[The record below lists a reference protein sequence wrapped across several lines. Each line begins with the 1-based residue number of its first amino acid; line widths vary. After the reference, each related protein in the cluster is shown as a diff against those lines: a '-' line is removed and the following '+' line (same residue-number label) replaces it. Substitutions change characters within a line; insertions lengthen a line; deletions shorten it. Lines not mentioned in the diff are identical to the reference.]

1 MSDEQDSLKDKQFS
15 RREFLKLLGAGSLSL
30 GVGIFGISNILKTF
44 REASALTQG
53 ISPPVLQGN
62 MSNNKNITNNMNNL
76 SNSDIRPFHINI
88 PEEEL
93 IELRRRI
100 IATRWPEKETVMEP
114 NFRQRGAPPNWGQG
128 VQLATM
134 QKLARYWSTDYDWR
148 KIESKLNALPQF
160 ITEIDGLDIHFIH
173 VRSKHENALPLIVT
187 HGWPGSIIE
196 QIKII
201 DPLTN
206 PTAHGASA
214 SDAFHVVIPSMPG
227 YGFSGKPTT
236 TGWDPAHIARAW
248 VALMKRLGYTR
259 FVAQGGDWG
268 GIITDLMGAQA
279 PPELIGIHTNFPGIF
294 PPEIDK
300 AIRIGDSPPSDL
312 TPEERKAWDT
322 LAFTYKNVGYGIMM
336 ATHPQSLTAIAD
348 SPVGLAAFF
357 LDHDLRSYEVI
368 ARSFDGIPE
377 GLTRDDVLD
386 NITLFW
392 LTNTA
397 VSAGRLYWEYKGS
410 YFDVK
415 NVSIP
420 VAVSVFPDEIYFIPL
435 SWAERAYPK
444 LIYFNRVAKGGHF
457 AAWEQPQ
464 LFSEEVRRGFR
475 PLR

>member
-1 MSDEQDSLKDKQFS
+1 MSDGKDSLKDKPIS
-15 RREFLKLLGAGSLSL
+15 RREFLKLMGAGSLFL
-30 GVGIFGISNILKTF
+30 GLGAFGIPNILKNI
-44 REASALTQG
+44 REASAINQTA
-53 ISPPVLQGN
+53 PPVLQEN

-76 SNSDIRPFHINI
+76 NNSDIRPFHVNV
-88 PEEEL
+88 PQEEL

-100 IATRWPEKETVMEP
+100 KATRWPEKETVMEP

-148 KIESKLNALPQF
+148 KIEAKLNSLPQF
-160 ITEIDGLDIHFIH
+160 ITKIDGLDIHFIH

-206 PTAHGASA
+206 PTAHGANA

-248 VALMKRLGYTR
+248 VALMKRLGYTQ

-268 GIITDLMGAQA
+268 GVITDLMGVQA

-294 PPEIDK
+294 PPEVDK
-300 AIRIGDSPPSDL
+300 AIRIGDSPPSNL
-312 TPEERKAWDT
+312 TAEERKAWDT

-336 ATHPQSLTAIAD
+336 ATHPQSITAIAD

-397 VSAGRLYWEYKGS
+397 ISAARLYWEYKGS
-410 YFDVK
+410 YFAVK

-420 VAVSVFPDEIYFIPL
+420 VAVSVFPDEIYYTPR

-444 LIYFNRVAKGGHF
+444 LIYYNKVAKGGHF

-464 LFSEEVRRGFR
+464 LFSEEVRAGFR
-475 PLR
+475 PLRK